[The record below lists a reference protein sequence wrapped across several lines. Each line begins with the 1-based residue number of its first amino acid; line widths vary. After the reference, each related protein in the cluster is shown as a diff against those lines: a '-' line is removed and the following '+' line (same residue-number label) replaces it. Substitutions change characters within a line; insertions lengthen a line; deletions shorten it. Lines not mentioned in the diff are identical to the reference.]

1 MGNGLQARTSTVFVK
16 QKGNN
21 QSHLQCQKCATRA
34 ASMNAAAGGTRPA
47 GFSAYLYET

>member
-1 MGNGLQARTSTVFVK
+1 MGNGLQVRIWTVFVM

-21 QSHLQCQKCATRA
+21 QSHLQCQKWATRA
-34 ASMNAAAGGTRPA
+34 ASMNAAAGGSRPA